1 MTTLAAEDRTSVF
14 AIPNYRWFWITKLA
28 STMSQMILV
37 IVIGWMVY
45 DTARET
51 MSERDSAFLLGMVGL
66 AQFLPLFFLSLAVGY
81 IADRVDR
88 RHIVRGAIALEML
101 CAASLGAL
109 ELTGGISIPALFVV
123 AALLGVG
130 RAFASPALSALAPNL
145 VPTRMLPTAIAWNS
159 IGWQVGAIGGPA
171 LGGYLYA
178 ANAAAP
184 LVASATMLTI
194 SLVAMFLITP
204 VPLPKGETANPLQS
218 VMNGLRYVRDNKI
231 VLGAISLDLF
241 AVLLGGV
248 TALLPVYARDI
259 LAVGPEGLGHL
270 RAAPAV
276 GAALVALWLSRR
288 PLARLVGIK
297 MFVCVGI
304 FGAAIVVFGLS
315 RDLWLSLAALGVLG
329 AADMVSVYVRSSLI
343 QIYTPDAMRGRV
355 SSVSMLFVSA
365 SNELGEARS
374 GLTAAWFGPVE
385 AVVIGG
391 IGTLVVTV
399 LWAWRFPELRRAD
412 SFDVQSDVQSDVPGA
427 LKERST

>member
-1 MTTLAAEDRTSVF
+1 
-14 AIPNYRWFWITKLA
+14 
-28 STMSQMILV
+28 
-37 IVIGWMVY
+37 
-45 DTARET
+45 
-51 MSERDSAFLLGMVGL
+51 
-66 AQFLPLFFLSLAVGY
+66 
-81 IADRVDR
+81 
-88 RHIVRGAIALEML
+88 VRGALALEML
-101 CAASLGAL
+101 CAAGLGAL
-109 ELTGGISIPALFVV
+109 ELTGGITIPALFVV

-145 VPTRMLPTAIAWNS
+145 VPVRMLPTAIAWNS
-159 IGWQVGAIGGPA
+159 IGWQIGAIGGPA
-171 LGGYLYA
+171 MGGYLYA
-178 ANAAAP
+178 ANPAAP
-184 LVASATMLTI
+184 LVVSAAMLTI
-194 SLVAMFLITP
+194 SLIAMFLISR
-204 VPLPKGETANPLQS
+204 VPLPESEVTANPLES
-218 VMNGLRYVRDNKI
+218 VMNGLRYVRDNKV

-276 GAALVALWLSRR
+276 GAAIVALWLSRR
-288 PLARLVGIK
+288 PLARHVGIK
-297 MFVCVGI
+297 MFVCVAI
-304 FGAAIVVFGLS
+304 FGVAIVVFGLS
-315 RDLWLSLAALGVLG
+315 RDLWLSLGALSVLG

-355 SSVSMLFVSA
+355 SSVSMLFISA

-391 IGTLVVTV
+391 VGTIVVTA

-412 SFDVQSDVQSDVPGA
+412 SFDVPGA